1 MDPQSKFFEI
11 PKTFEFFEFFDL
23 FSIFLGFLSEE
34 YVSYKWTGG
43 LISQLAWFFV
53 RDNYC

>member
-11 PKTFEFFEFFDL
+11 PKTFEFFDL

-43 LISQLAWFFV
+43 PISQLAWFFV

>member
-11 PKTFEFFEFFDL
+11 PTTFEFFDL
-23 FSIFLGFLSEE
+23 FSIFLDILSEE

-43 LISQLAWFFV
+43 LLSLLAWFIV

>member
-11 PKTFEFFEFFDL
+11 PKTFEFFDL